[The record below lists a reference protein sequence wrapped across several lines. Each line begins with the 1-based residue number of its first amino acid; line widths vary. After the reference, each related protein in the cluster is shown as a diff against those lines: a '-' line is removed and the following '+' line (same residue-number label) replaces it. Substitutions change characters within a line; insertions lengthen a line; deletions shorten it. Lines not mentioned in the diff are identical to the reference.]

1 MFGRRDNDTMTIE
14 MAFELRKRI
23 VEAIVKYK
31 SGHKSELQ
39 QVNFPTYQEVHPET
53 ESEKS

>member
-1 MFGRRDNDTMTIE
+1 

-23 VEAIVKYK
+23 VQAIVQYK
-31 SGHKSELQ
+31 SGDKPELQ
-39 QVNFPTYQEVHPET
+39 QVDFPTYQEVHPDT